1 MLEGFCVFV
10 VTMDKSAA
18 YPAFRKNERGRCG
31 IMWLWMQTALAR
43 RRVHRKN
50 DRRKRWHV
58 VFGLIVLLC
67 GLLWAV
73 SIIRPKLTEYAENYV
88 QYQAT
93 TIMERAVADCVGN
106 MNEIGHTQTNE
117 TGTVTSLSTDAAA
130 INRMRTQIVQQV
142 YTEIGEL
149 ESAHTAVAIGTLID
163 PQYLTEI
170 GPQIPFGVVALGQVT
185 AQTYSNFSA
194 AGINQTIYEVT
205 IHVSADFSLH
215 ALGYTKNVTISAEYP
230 LEETI
235 IVGEVPMIAADSE

>member
-1 MLEGFCVFV
+1 MLEGFGVFI
-10 VTMDKSAA
+10 VTMDNPAA
-18 YPAFRKNERGRCG
+18 YPAFRKRERGRCS

-50 DRRKRWHV
+50 GWQKRHI
-58 VFGLIVLLC
+58 VFWLIVLLC
-67 GLLWAV
+67 GLFWAV
-73 SIIRPKLTEYAENYV
+73 AAIRPKLTEYAENYV

-106 MNEIGHTQTNE
+106 MNEIGHTQTNK
-117 TGTVTSLSTDAAA
+117 TGTVTSLSTDAAE

-149 ESAHTAVAIGTLID
+149 ESTHATVAVGTLID
-163 PQYLTEI
+163 PQYLTGI

-185 AQTYSNFSA
+185 AQTHSSFSA
-194 AGINQTIYEVT
+194 TGINQTIYEVT
-205 IHVSADFSLH
+205 IQVNANFSLH